1 LKAKKPSKM
10 KFTKIIVLSL
20 LIVTASCHRKIA
32 PDGDGAMG
40 NTERKEKESEGKTES
55 KDEKDP
61 TFHSTPT
68 DMGTKPKES
77 LEMGKTVFVTKCS
90 KCHETKTPSAFT
102 KDEWTNILKAMIPKA
117 KLNDLESKSVTA
129 YVMSNAK

>member
-1 LKAKKPSKM
+1 
-10 KFTKIIVLSL
+10 

-40 NTERKEKESEGKTES
+40 KSERRKRNRKANQKA
-55 KDEKDP
+55 DEKDP
-61 TFHSTPT
+61 TFNTTPT

-77 LEMGKTVFVTKCS
+77 LEMGKTVYVTKCT
-90 KCHETKTPSAFT
+90 KCHEAKTPGAYT

-117 KLNDLESKSVTA
+117 KLNDVESKSVTA

>member
-1 LKAKKPSKM
+1 M
-10 KFTKIIVLSL
+10 KHTKILVLSL

-40 NTERKEKESEGKTES
+40 KNERKEKESEGKTES
-55 KDEKDP
+55 RDEKDP
-61 TFHSTPT
+61 TFNTTPT
-68 DMGTKPKES
+68 DMGTRHKES
-77 LEMGKTVFVTKCS
+77 LEMGKTVFVTKCT
-90 KCHETKTPSAFT
+90 KCHEAKTPGAYT

-117 KLNDLESKSVTA
+117 KLNDVESKSVTA